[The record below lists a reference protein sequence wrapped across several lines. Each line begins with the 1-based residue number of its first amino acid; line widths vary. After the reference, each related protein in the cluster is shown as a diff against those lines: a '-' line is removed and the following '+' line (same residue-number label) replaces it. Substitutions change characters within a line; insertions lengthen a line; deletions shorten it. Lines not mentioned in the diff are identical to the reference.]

1 MIGETIEHYRILEL
15 VGRGGMGSVYR
26 AIDINLDRAVA
37 VKILNAEIR
46 NDVDFIERFRHEAR
60 VQAVLNH
67 PNIATLFDF
76 LIWRD
81 SPVAVMEFI
90 EGETLQAMIAR
101 RGPVPAHI
109 SLPLFKQALI
119 GVAAGHRRGI
129 IHRDLKPANLM
140 VNIEGIIKITDF
152 GIAKIQNSSGLT
164 KVSTRIGSASYM
176 APEQIQGLPVDIRT
190 DIYALGIT
198 LYELLAGRPPFL
210 SKVLFELEM
219 AHVHD
224 IPVPPTA
231 HYPHIPQAAVD
242 ATMRALAKDP
252 NDRFGSVEEF
262 LRALPDLYGVPYV
275 GSTAADSALPGVT
288 QPVAALHSPAAGSVY
303 QAQSTNDPAASSIPT
318 AGVQTQ
324 LRISQTAESVDRG
337 PAKKAPI
344 AAASA
349 FVVVLAAAA
358 FIWFRE
364 NPRMDTNLP
373 LAKVSHPPTTEVSNA
388 ISTPLRAAT
397 EAQNQTIEQRPSPL
411 PIELDRP
418 KLPPPQTSPTRTARE
433 RSAVPPPVRAAM
445 SGFVNFS
452 GLWTGGASDTA
463 GHEKLR
469 IVGLKIKQVGEDIS
483 GTLTYQADSDGGGTC
498 DLIRGSKYQ
507 TTTRRLELLIHCDKP
522 NHPDLLN
529 VPLDFEDVDLRT
541 NALSGGHPYRK
552 QDISVNLE
560 RAKGI

>member
-1 MIGETIEHYRILEL
+1 
-15 VGRGGMGSVYR
+15 
-26 AIDINLDRAVA
+26 
-37 VKILNAEIR
+37 
-46 NDVDFIERFRHEAR
+46 
-60 VQAVLNH
+60 
-67 PNIATLFDF
+67 
-76 LIWRD
+76 
-81 SPVAVMEFI
+81 MEFI
-90 EGETLQAMIAR
+90 EGETLQALIAR
-101 RGPVPAHI
+101 RGPVPAHV

-152 GIAKIQNSSGLT
+152 GIAKIQSSSGLT
-164 KVSTRIGSASYM
+164 KVSTRIGSASYT
-176 APEQIQGLPVDIRT
+176 APEQIKGLPVDVRT
-190 DIYALGIT
+190 DIYALGVT

-219 AHVHD
+219 AHVHE

-262 LRALPDLYGVPYV
+262 MRALPNPDGAPYV
-275 GSTAADSALPGVT
+275 RSTANSALPGVT
-288 QPVAALHSPAAGSVY
+288 QPVAALDSPAPDSVS
-303 QAQSTNDPAASSIPT
+303 QAQSTEDPVASSKLT
-318 AGVQTQ
+318 TGVQTV
-324 LRISQTAESVDRG
+324 LRISQSAESVHV

-344 AAASA
+344 VAASA
-349 FVVVLAAAA
+349 FVVVLAATA

-364 NPRMDTNLP
+364 NPRMDSERP
-373 LAKVSHPPTTEVSNA
+373 LAKVSHPRTTEVSNA
-388 ISTPLRAAT
+388 ISTPLRPAT
-397 EAQNQTIEQRPSPL
+397 QAQNQTIEQRPSPL
-411 PIELDRP
+411 PFELDP
-418 KLPPPQTSPTRTARE
+418 PNPPPQTPPTRTVRE
-433 RSAVPPPVRAAM
+433 RSAVPPPVRVAM
-445 SGFVNFS
+445 TGFVNFS

-483 GTLTYQADSDGGGTC
+483 GTLTYQADSGGGGSC

-507 TTTRRLELLIHCDKP
+507 ATTRRLELLMHCDKP

-529 VPLDFEDVDLRT
+529 VPLDFEGVDLRT